1 MRFTVQDNN
10 LIWDNEILGSTTAL
24 YADANE
30 KLVGKNVIGNKQ
42 TPHRIDY
49 LMVAGEN
56 VVGVESKT
64 VNDLIASW
72 VKGRLQR
79 QLKVLYETVDIP
91 VLMLRGIGGETPYKV
106 LAQYPYLMEDL
117 IKFQLLGTDTSQ
129 GLVYPAPFDRAYNSL
144 ISLREIL
151 SGERKLSSVT
161 TRYEAPPKV
170 KGRGIREQIL
180 RNAIDGCGLKMATKL
195 AKIGSLKVILNATPT
210 ELKNAGA
217 SKPVLAGIARLKK

>member
-30 KLVGKNVIGNKQ
+30 KLVGKDVIGNKQ

-91 VLMLRGIGGETPYKV
+91 YAPWGRGRDTIQSVGTVPLSHGGFNKV
-106 LAQYPYLMEDL
+106 PVA
-117 IKFQLLGTDTSQ
+117 
-129 GLVYPAPFDRAYNSL
+129 RH
-144 ISLREIL
+144 
-151 SGERKLSSVT
+151 
-161 TRYEAPPKV
+161 RYES
-170 KGRGIREQIL
+170 R
-180 RNAIDGCGLKMATKL
+180 
-195 AKIGSLKVILNATPT
+195 
-210 ELKNAGA
+210 
-217 SKPVLAGIARLKK
+217 ARVPCTI